1 MYTIKGKTELSLIH
15 FVHTNPKWKM
25 PGESRAFLEQLRE
38 QATRERLEESEQ
50 AAPLLAAH
58 ESESSLGK
66 SLYHLQSLVY
76 NSAAGQPNLIS
87 KWLSLQ

>member
-1 MYTIKGKTELSLIH
+1 MKGKTELSLIH

-38 QATRERLEESEQ
+38 QATRERLEESGQ

-58 ESESSLGK
+58 VSDESESALGK

-87 KWLSLQ
+87 KWLSL